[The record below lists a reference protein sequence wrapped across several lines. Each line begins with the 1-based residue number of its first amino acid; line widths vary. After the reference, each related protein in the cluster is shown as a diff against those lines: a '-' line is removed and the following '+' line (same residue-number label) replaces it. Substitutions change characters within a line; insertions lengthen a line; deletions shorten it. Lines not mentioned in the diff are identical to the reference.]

1 MPRCGIVHRLD
12 KDTSGLLVVAK
23 NEKFRNFFVN
33 KLQEK
38 EVFKQYEALVVGQ
51 VIGSFS
57 IDDPIERDPRN
68 RVKMRVTDF
77 GRDALSH
84 VSLIKFYEGYSHIS
98 IEIETGRTHQIRVHL
113 SNQKLPIIGDG
124 LYNPRNL
131 IAKNTSDSLIT
142 YIQNFSRQALNAS
155 KIRFPLI
162 KGGGFFEFQIDLPED
177 MQRLIKELE

>member
-1 MPRCGIVHRLD
+1 
-12 KDTSGLLVVAK
+12 VVAK

-33 KLQEK
+33 KLQER
-38 EVFKQYEALVVGQ
+38 EVYKQYEALVVGQ

-57 IDDPIERDPRN
+57 IDDPIERDPKN

-131 IAKNTSDSLIT
+131 IAKNTPDTLIT
-142 YIQNFSRQALNAS
+142 NIQNFSRQALHAS
-155 KIRFPLI
+155 KIRFPAI
-162 KGGGFFEFQIDLPED
+162 KGDSFFEFQSDLPED
-177 MQRLIKELE
+177 MQSLIKKME